1 MEEIEKKIKY
11 LRFFYLISL
20 PPSYFHSARGYLSV
34 KSTCSDRWKRTF
46 TVKLIV
52 LRVDI
57 TYYYRRAREK
67 MIVLVQRFDQNWS
80 EFWLGILMITERE
93 RERERE
99 RSSELGVK
107 LNLAWLSMP
116 RSQDNPV
123 QCCPQ
128 SFGFSLE

>member
-1 MEEIEKKIKY
+1 
-11 LRFFYLISL
+11 
-20 PPSYFHSARGYLSV
+20 
-34 KSTCSDRWKRTF
+34 
-46 TVKLIV
+46 
-52 LRVDI
+52 
-57 TYYYRRAREK
+57 

-80 EFWLGILMITERE
+80 EFWLVILMIT
-93 RERERE
+93 ERERE

-128 SFGFSLE
+128 SFGFSL